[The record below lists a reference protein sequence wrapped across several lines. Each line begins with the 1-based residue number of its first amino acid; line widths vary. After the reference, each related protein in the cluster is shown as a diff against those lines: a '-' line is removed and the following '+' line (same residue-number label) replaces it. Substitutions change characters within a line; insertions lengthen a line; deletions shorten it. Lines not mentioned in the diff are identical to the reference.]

1 MRLRERVAAISA
13 AMLSAGL
20 VLSTTTPA
28 HAVPDN
34 CTVNTYGVWMVTS
47 TCTTGTG
54 EHRVS
59 AVYINSGGHP
69 QSATGDWAPVGGL
82 SVAYTS
88 GYVTYSWVA
97 KRG

>member
-1 MRLRERVAAISA
+1 MRLRKRVAAISA
-13 AMLSAGL
+13 AILSAGL

-34 CTVNTYGVWMVTS
+34 CTVNTYGFWMVTS

-54 EHRVS
+54 EHSVS
-59 AVYINSGGHP
+59 AVYINSSGQP
-69 QSATGDWAPVGGL
+69 QSATGNWAPVGGL
-82 SVAYTS
+82 SVAYIN